1 MLVSKPNTDRA
12 DFCYGNG
19 PDCTLATTDMAEAS
33 RRSNMPIRWIPL
45 FFSIHW
51 DAASRACSLFV
62 CSSSGS
68 GPLSISPP
76 LIPHHGNLLAQ
87 VSLEFGNQRPPA
99 DDGGHRAAVG
109 RGICLGD
116 LQRSFL
122 SFIVSLSL
130 KRQWNAYVDRELLLT
145 P

>member
-1 MLVSKPNTDRA
+1 MEMARTVRWQQQTWRRPA
-12 DFCYGNG
+12 DG
-19 PDCTLATTDMAEAS
+19 PICRYVGFLS
-33 RRSNMPIRWIPL
+33 
-45 FFSIHW
+45 FSIHW

-87 VSLEFGNQRPPA
+87 VSLGFGNQRPPA